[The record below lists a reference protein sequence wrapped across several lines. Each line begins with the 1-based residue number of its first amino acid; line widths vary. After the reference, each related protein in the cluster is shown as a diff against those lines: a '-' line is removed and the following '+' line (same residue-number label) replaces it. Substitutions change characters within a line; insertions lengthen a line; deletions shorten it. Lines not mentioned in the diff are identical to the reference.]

1 MSFIG
6 NLLSMAITLL
16 IYAFIGRAII
26 SWLFLAGVRNDLVI
40 QINRALGK
48 LTEPIIAPL
57 RRVIPP
63 LGMFDITPIVA
74 IVGLVVLRAFIRGL

>member
-1 MSFIG
+1 MSFIADAV
-6 NLLSMAITLL
+6 SWVITLL

-40 QINRALGK
+40 QLNYALGQ

-57 RRVIPP
+57 RRVIPR
-63 LGMFDITPIVA
+63 LGVFDITPLVA
-74 IVGLVVLRAFIRGL
+74 IIGLVFLRAIIRGL

>member
-74 IVGLVVLRAFIRGL
+74 IVGLVVLRAIIRSL